1 LRPTAPPASLKRRH
15 HWVILSFL
23 LVWLLPTVVAVWY
36 LYTRAEDQYASRLG
50 FTVRQEEVSSA
61 VDLLGGLTSLSN
73 ASSSDTDILY
83 QFIHSQEMVRTAD
96 EALDLRAIYQKPEG
110 DPIFALEEGATIED
124 LIDYWRDMVHLSYA
138 PGTGLMEVEVRA
150 FDPIDAQN
158 IAQVVFDRSS
168 ALING
173 LSAIARADTT
183 RYAREELDQAVE
195 RLTAARQALTLFRN
209 ETQIVDVGAD
219 LRGQMGLLSSLQA
232 QLADALIE
240 LDLLDQGAAASA
252 DPRLT
257 QAERRIEVIERR
269 IAEERDKVGGNSE
282 RAGRPFADIVSEFE
296 RLQVNLE
303 FAQEAYVS
311 ALATYDSALAEARRQ
326 SRYLAAFLRPTL
338 AEAPEYPNRPLLALL
353 VSLFAFGAWA
363 ILTLVY
369 YSLRDRR

>member
-1 LRPTAPPASLKRRH
+1 
-15 HWVILSFL
+15 VIVSL
-23 LVWLLPTVVAVWY
+23 LVIWLLPTLIAAWY
-36 LYTRAEDQYASRLG
+36 LYTRAEDQFASRLG

-61 VDLLGGLTSLSN
+61 IDLLGGLTNLSS
-73 ASSSDTDILY
+73 ASSSDTDVLY
-83 QFIHSQEMVRTAD
+83 EFIHSQEMVRAAD
-96 EALDLRAIYQKPEG
+96 EALDLRAIYQKPEN
-110 DPIFALEEGATIED
+110 DPVFSLADGATIED
-124 LIDYWRDMVHLSYA
+124 LTSYWRDMVHLSYA

-150 FDPIDAQN
+150 FDPVDAQN
-158 IAQVVFDRSS
+158 IAQAIFDRSS
-168 ALING
+168 ALVNG

-183 RYAREELDQAVE
+183 RYAEEELDRAVE
-195 RLTAARQALTLFRN
+195 RLTEARQALTLFRN

-219 LRGQMGLLSSLQA
+219 LRGQMGLLTSLQA

-240 LDLLDQGAAASA
+240 LDLLDQGPVNSS

-269 IAEERDKVGGNSE
+269 IAEERDKVGGSSE

-338 AEAPEYPNRPLLALL
+338 AEAPEYPDRAILALL
-353 VSLFAFGAWA
+353 VSLFAFGVWA
-363 ILTLVY
+363 ILTLIY